1 MFFNRY
7 YVTLGCKR
15 KRRDELTEDLGTLL
29 TELNAQT
36 MTHLDEHQR
45 KFMLLEAELEEKR
58 RRQEQQHEQR
68 MMEMMMTFI
77 RQVAN
82 PSTTPTFVPPGPQLL
97 QLLHLLYDTP
107 HITIHRTIFLH
118 HHQVMLTLA
127 IHHPHTHQNIIVI
140 IMKRISHPI

>member
-1 MFFNRY
+1 MFLNRY

-36 MTHLDEHQR
+36 MTYLDEHQR

-82 PSTTPTFVPPGPQLL
+82 PSTTPTFVPPGPPIAP
-97 QLLHLLYDTP
+97 TP
-107 HITIHRTIFLH
+107 PFVSHTPYNYSPH
-118 HHQVMLTLA
+118 HFPSPPPSHA
-127 IHHPHTHQNIIVI
+127 NPSHSPSPHPSQYYSDYNEED
-140 IMKRISHPI
+140 

>member
-1 MFFNRY
+1 MFLNRC

-15 KRRDELTEDLGTLL
+15 KRRDELTEDLGTML

-82 PSTTPTFVPPGPQLL
+82 PSTTPTFVTPGPPIAP
-97 QLLHLLYDTP
+97 TP
-107 HITIHRTIFLH
+107 PFVSHTPYNYSLH
-118 HHQVMLTLA
+118 HFPSPPPSHA
-127 IHHPHTHQNIIVI
+127 NPSHSSSPHPSQYYSDYNEED
-140 IMKRISHPI
+140 